1 MVTKGGVSVM
11 EMDEEGEYIHFHSDR
26 FSNWGYLSKTENFFF
41 SRLNQSVVFVA
52 LVALG
57 CLLVGR
63 WL

>member
-1 MVTKGGVSVM
+1 VVTKGGVSR
-11 EMDEEGEYIHFHSDR
+11 MDEEGEIHFLSDR
-26 FSNWGYLSKTENFFF
+26 FSNWGYLSKTENTFF

-52 LVALG
+52 LVARG